1 MGIRQRLKIMYD
13 HIISQTL
20 IGIGITQFRF
30 DAGIVDESTYL
41 SKCQEVVGVTTTG
54 ESILDTPSKN
64 WATFK
69 AKYDEL
75 EAKFPMDEL
84 RMVRNVKLTETDWTQ
99 NPDVPSSTRDKW
111 LTYRQ
116 ELRDFPETA
125 SPTLNEAGY
134 LNESSVVWPNPPS

>member
-1 MGIRQRLKIMYD
+1 MYE
-13 HIISQTL
+13 HIIQQTL
-20 IGIGITQFRF
+20 REIGITQFRF
-30 DAGIVDESTYL
+30 DEGIVDESTYL
-41 SKCQEVVGVTTTG
+41 SKCQEVVGITNTN
-54 ESILDTPSKN
+54 ESILSTPTKN

-84 RMVRNVKLTETDWTQ
+84 RMVRNIKLTETDWTQ

-116 ELRDFPETA
+116 ALRDFPSSA
-125 SPTLNEAGY
+125 NPKLNDEGY
-134 LNESSVVWPNPPS
+134 LDESSVTWPTPPS

>member
-1 MGIRQRLKIMYD
+1 MGIRERLIMYE
-13 HIISQTL
+13 HIIQQTL
-20 IGIGITQFRF
+20 REIGITQFRF
-30 DAGIVDESTYL
+30 DEGIVDESTYL
-41 SKCQEVVGVTTTG
+41 SKCQEVVGITTTN
-54 ESILDTPSKN
+54 ESILSTPTKN

-84 RMVRNVKLTETDWTQ
+84 RMVRNIKLTETDWTQ

-116 ELRDFPETA
+116 ALRDFPA
-125 SPTLNEAGY
+125 SANPKLNDEGY
-134 LNESSVVWPNPPS
+134 LDESSVTWPTPPS

>member
-1 MGIRQRLKIMYD
+1 MHE
-13 HIISQTL
+13 HIIQQTL
-20 IGIGITQFRF
+20 REIGITQFRF
-30 DAGIVDESTYL
+30 DEGIVDESTYL
-41 SKCQEVVGVTTTG
+41 SKCQEVVGITNTN
-54 ESILDTPSKN
+54 ESILSTPTKN

-84 RMVRNVKLTETDWTQ
+84 RMVRNIKLTETDWTQ

-116 ELRDFPETA
+116 ALRDFPSSA
-125 SPTLNEAGY
+125 NPKLNDEGY
-134 LNESSVVWPNPPS
+134 LDDSSVTWPTPPS

>member
-1 MGIRQRLKIMYD
+1 MHS
-13 HIISQTL
+13 HIAGQAL
-20 IGIGITQFRF
+20 VAIGITQFRF
-30 DAGIVDESTYL
+30 GEEVVDESTYL
-41 SKCQEVVGVTTTG
+41 EHCQEVVGVTTTG
-54 ESILDTPSKN
+54 ESILDTPSKD

-84 RMVRNVKLTETDWTQ
+84 RMVRNIKLTETDWTQ
-99 NPDVPSSTRDKW
+99 NPDIPSSTRDKW
-111 LTYRQ
+111 LSYRQ
-116 ELRDFPETA
+116 ELRDLPETA